1 MATYS
6 LANER
11 LRALEDIE
19 REIGAILQNA
29 GSGYEDERGATACTC
44 ADQVGLEGI
53 LTGFRGWV
61 GLALG
66 RGYTGGLRIAPPA
79 LRSGRYRD
87 LGTVQGKNQ
96 REALRPTGSGLHR
109 VGAARG
115 SRAVGSDSLSHSGVC
130 GGTCY
135 APTPALCL
143 SLILQESGAQLWTP
157 GAKQNQPYRASPS
170 ILAASFPSRT
180 GFLCH

>member
-1 MATYS
+1 M
-6 LANER
+6 
-11 LRALEDIE
+11 
-19 REIGAILQNA
+19 
-29 GSGYEDERGATACTC
+29 
-44 ADQVGLEGI
+44 
-53 LTGFRGWV
+53 

-79 LRSGRYRD
+79 LHSGRYRD

-115 SRAVGSDSLSHSGVC
+115 GGAVGSDPLSHSGVF

-143 SLILQESGAQLWTP
+143 SLILQE
-157 GAKQNQPYRASPS
+157 YRAGLWSPE
-170 ILAASFPSRT
+170 PSKTSPTQQARRSWQHPSLPGQVSCVT
-180 GFLCH
+180 ELHHMSQWMEKSWERSSKQYESYRICP